1 MKNYEIIK
9 SHKVKDVAEISVK
22 CGDFSARFIY
32 FRFLFHYECVFPEL
46 GKVIRVG
53 DPVEGKN
60 TTRAKLET
68 ILRLDFDTAAAVAEA
83 IEEVWNE
90 EENYE

>member
-1 MKNYEIIK
+1 MKNCEIIK

-32 FRFLFHYECVFPEL
+32 FRFLFHFYCVFPEL
-46 GKVIRVG
+46 GICIRVG
-53 DPVEGKN
+53 NPLEEKGK
-60 TTRAKLET
+60 TVGKFTLV
-68 ILRLDFDTAAAVAEA
+68 LRIDIDTAMAVAEA